1 MQMNNLENVLKY
13 VDDLVTLTPI
23 QEAILKG
30 TYQGKKNFQ
39 IAQDFNCSESHIKK
53 EAAKLW
59 KKLGEELGENINKH
73 NVSSKLA
80 KKYRVSQFS
89 KFGHCLQVDEGNIN
103 VCDKTLQ
110 VTDKTE
116 VRSNSP
122 QTENELPIIDLTEAP
137 EINYNYERIQEINT
151 LKEWLENKTK
161 LITIYGLKGIGKT
174 ALILKLIS
182 EINTE
187 FDYIIYKSLDIIPKL
202 NKLKNNLKNIFSQ
215 CQTNPLSDVIDYFKS
230 FRCLVI
236 IDEVETL
243 FKSGELAGQYL
254 SEYQDYGKF
263 FEQIATKNHQST
275 VILISQEKSPDIE
288 ILENNN
294 NHVKTL
300 KVEGLKESAQEILK
314 EKGLKNEEKWNK
326 LIAVYQGHPTWLKII
341 SGTIEQLYNGD
352 VTEFLNEENDLF
364 IGDIKL
370 YLQPHKERLSESEFK
385 LIQWLTTQNQPVN
398 ITQISANLELSK
410 SESGILI
417 LRRCLVEKIV
427 IEDQFSYEL
436 NKIFKGYVAKEF
448 D

>member
-174 ALILKLIS
+174 ALILKLI
-182 EINTE
+182 
-187 FDYIIYKSLDIIPKL
+187 
-202 NKLKNNLKNIFSQ
+202 
-215 CQTNPLSDVIDYFKS
+215 
-230 FRCLVI
+230 
-236 IDEVETL
+236 
-243 FKSGELAGQYL
+243 
-254 SEYQDYGKF
+254 
-263 FEQIATKNHQST
+263 FEQIANKNHQSS

-300 KVEGLKESAQEILK
+300 KLEGLKESAQEILK
-314 EKGLKNEEKWNK
+314 EKGLKNEEKWEK
-326 LIAVYQGHPTWLKII
+326 LIALYQTHPTWLKII
-341 SGTIEQLYNGD
+341 AGTIEQLYNDD

-370 YLQPHKERLSESEFK
+370 YLQPHLDHLSELEK
-385 LIQWLTTQNQPVN
+385 KVINWLTTQNQPVN

-417 LRRCLVEKIV
+417 QSLLRRCLVEKV
-427 IEDQFSYEL
+427 VNEDKFYYQL
-436 NKIFKGYVAKEF
+436 NNIFKKYLKPNK
-448 D
+448 